1 MENITLTLDELNKM
15 PKNAIALLYIQMS
28 ESFTILSAQSQ
39 KIQDQN
45 ERLIHQIEDTDYV
58 YENDLKQ
65 QVDKLQTEQ
74 ELRIWLVNYLNDMK
88 RYMQLHYQFEFPDE
102 MKTAVDYLNDNYYK
116 PDLALGEVA
125 SHAGFSEKYFSTL
138 FTRKMGSSFSSY
150 LKKLRI
156 HHAKVLLQGTQQK
169 MKEISQSVGY
179 NSVEYFVRVFSAEMG
194 MSPSAYRK
202 EHRASLE
209 TDEQ

>member
-1 MENITLTLDELNKM
+1 
-15 PKNAIALLYIQMS
+15 
-28 ESFTILSAQSQ
+28 
-39 KIQDQN
+39 
-45 ERLIHQIEDTDYV
+45 
-58 YENDLKQ
+58 
-65 QVDKLQTEQ
+65 
-74 ELRIWLVNYLNDMK
+74 
-88 RYMQLHYQFEFPDE
+88 
-102 MKTAVDYLNDNYYK
+102 
-116 PDLALGEVA
+116 
-125 SHAGFSEKYFSTL
+125 
-138 FTRKMGSSFSSY
+138 MGSSFSSY

-179 NSVEYFVRVFSAEMG
+179 NSVEYFVRVFSAETG